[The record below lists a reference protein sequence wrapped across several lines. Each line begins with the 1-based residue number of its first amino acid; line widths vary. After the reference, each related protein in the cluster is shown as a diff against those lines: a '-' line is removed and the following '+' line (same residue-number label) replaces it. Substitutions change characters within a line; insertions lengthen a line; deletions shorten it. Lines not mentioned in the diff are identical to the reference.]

1 MPESRRKGWNF
12 ISSFGLA
19 LSSSISQIEYQVNNN
34 RLEMEKGW
42 GWGGGGGVG
51 GVRAPNHNELLS

>member
-34 RLEMEKGW
+34 RLEMEKG
-42 GWGGGGGVG
+42 GCVWGGMG
-51 GVRAPNHNELLS
+51 APNHNELLS